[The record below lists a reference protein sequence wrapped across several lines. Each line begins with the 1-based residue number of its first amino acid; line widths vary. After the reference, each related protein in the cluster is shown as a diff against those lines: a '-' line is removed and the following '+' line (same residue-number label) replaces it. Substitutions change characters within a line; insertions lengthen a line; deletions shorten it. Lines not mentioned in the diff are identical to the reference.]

1 MICTMFFESCFIY
14 TIGKFYLVF
23 VDVAGD
29 GYLVLSIK
37 QLHVMGQWLLVTQ
50 LHDFVFL
57 EYISGNIF
65 LLCVGGYFLVRLAI
79 HE

>member
-1 MICTMFFESCFIY
+1 MFFESCFIY